1 MPWKET
7 VAVEERMRFVM
18 SYRQGDESMAQLCR
32 RYGISRRV
40 GYKWVARYEA
50 SGVEGLND
58 LGKAPRVHPNE
69 LPEPVRRRI
78 VQLRGEHPRWGP
90 RKLRVLLER
99 ERGSSDGDG
108 DGDADG
114 RVIPAPSTIGAVL
127 KREGLTVPRRR
138 VRRATPATR
147 PLGECNASNRVWC
160 VDFKGWFRT
169 GDGARCDPLT
179 ITDGYSRYLLRC
191 QAMTQTG
198 AEAVRRVFEAAF
210 RQYGLPEAIRSDNG
224 PPFASVGVAGLS
236 RLSVWWV
243 RLGIGLQRIEPGKP
257 QQNGRHERMHLTLA
271 QEAASPPAPGLRR
284 QQERFDAFRR
294 CFNEERPHEALGM
307 NTPASYYEP
316 SAKAYPERLA
326 EVEYPGGYQLRKV
339 AERGQFRWKCDKVM
353 IGYALEGEVIGL
365 EPVGDGR
372 FWRAWFGPVQLG
384 VLDDAEGRM
393 LSEAQRRRRGLS

>member
-7 VAVEERMRFVM
+7 VTVEERMRFVM
-18 SYRQGDESMAQLCR
+18 GYRQGDESMAQLCR
-32 RYGISRRV
+32 QYGISRRV

-58 LGKAPRVHPNE
+58 RGKAPHVHPNE

-99 ERGSSDGDG
+99 EHGPCDGQ
-108 DGDADG
+108 A
-114 RVIPAPSTIGAVL
+114 IPAPSTIGEVL

-138 VRRATPATR
+138 VRRAPASQ

-179 ITDGYSRYLLRC
+179 ITDAYSRYLLRC
-191 QAMTQTG
+191 QAMADTG
-198 AEAVRRVFEAAF
+198 AAAVRRVFEAAF

-257 QQNGRHERMHLTLA
+257 QQNGRHERMHLTLQ
-271 QEAASPPAPGLRR
+271 QEAASPPAANLRR
-284 QQERFDAFRR
+284 QRERFDRFRR
-294 CFNEERPHEALGM
+294 EFNEERPHEALGM
-307 NTPASYYEP
+307 NTPASLYDP
-316 SAKAYPERLA
+316 SARAFPERLA
-326 EVEYPGGYQLRKV
+326 ELEYPCGYELRKV

-353 IGYALEGEVIGL
+353 IGHALEGEVIGL

-372 FWRAWFGPVQLG
+372 FWRAWFGPVHLG
-384 VLDDAEGRM
+384 VLDDAAGRM
-393 LSEAQRRRRGLS
+393 LGDAQRRRLGLA